1 MTIKPGHDGDYT
13 NGEIYDYTTTGAVLG
28 GGTHTHQFTAS
39 DGIDSVTGDTG
50 IHSGP
55 ALPAA
60 PATEIP
66 TLSPIGLIALV
77 CVLSVIVVIS
87 VHVRKRRGTQLL
99 IAAVPVLMPV
109 GTFFLF

>member
-1 MTIKPGHDGDYT
+1 M
-13 NGEIYDYTTTGAVLG
+13 LG
-28 GGTHTHQFTAS
+28 GGTHTFQFTAS
-39 DGIDSVTGDTG
+39 DGTNSATGDTG

-55 ALPAA
+55 ALPA
-60 PATEIP
+60 PPTTEIP

-99 IAAVPVLMPV
+99 IAAVPALMPI
-109 GTFFLF
+109 GILFFLFLE

>member
-1 MTIKPGHDGDYT
+1 MTVKLVEDGDYT
-13 NGEIYDYTTTGAVLG
+13 NGEIYGYTTTGAVLG
-28 GGTHTHQFTAS
+28 GGTHTYQFTAS

-77 CVLSVIVVIS
+77 CVLSVIMVIS

-99 IAAVPVLMPV
+99 IATVPVLMPV